1 MALWWKGDQALRRL
15 WVTYLDDGW
24 WSTASCSLF
33 VPNCHPPATSVLPAS
48 QGVPGAN
55 PPTSCWRHTWK
66 CHSVSRNGWGFQELH
81 GFLLCHLA
89 CQGAPPSQQGGAS
102 VSTTP
107 TTHSLA
113 PLVPRRC
120 SLMLQRW
127 RWTPKFLEIQ
137 RALAFYKSGLSLETP
152 RLFWQ
157 IIQLP
162 FRKAVKGNTA
172 GCVFAHIC

>member
-1 MALWWKGDQALRRL
+1 MM
-15 WVTYLDDGW
+15 DDGPQLHVACLFL
-24 WSTASCSLF
+24 TATLLPPLF
-33 VPNCHPPATSVLPAS
+33 YLRHRVSRGLTSPPAVGGTI
-48 QGVPGAN
+48 
-55 PPTSCWRHTWK
+55 WK
-66 CHSVSRNGWGFQELH
+66 CHPVSRNGCGSQELH

-89 CQGAPPSQQGGAS
+89 CQAASPSQQGRAS
-102 VSTTP
+102 MSTTP

-120 SLMLQRW
+120 RLMLQRW

-137 RALAFYKSGLSLETP
+137 RALAFYRSGLSLETP

-172 GCVFAHIC
+172 GCVFAHVC